1 MAIGLERPV
10 YRFPCAGEGLVIMRI
25 IFITPEAA
33 PFSRVG
39 GLADVSF
46 YLPRSLARLGH
57 QVTVVSPKHRG
68 AGRAVL
74 EEIDSWRSEIDLSIS
89 RREARFFRG
98 DTGQGHQ
105 AVLVGCDELFDRPGV
120 YGNEFGDYD
129 DNAERFIFFSRAALQ
144 AAGRLAG
151 PGEEVIIHC
160 HDWTT
165 GLVLMYLKSRREL
178 FPTLSRAGTVFTYHN
193 LANQGLFLHYDFAL
207 TGLDWNLFTSEGLEF
222 HGRMSLTKAGLLA
235 ADYLTTVSRKY
246 AQETMTTAMGMGLEG
261 LLLSRQDR
269 LIPVQHGMDY
279 DQWNPASDA
288 HLAAV
293 YSPDDLS
300 GKKLCRLRLAELF
313 GFVDSGRPTVSM
325 VCRLLSRKGL
335 DIVVKAMDRMMGLPI
350 NLAMMG
356 LGEAHYQDF
365 LAEAAERWPGRLGYK
380 KANDLILLR
389 HILSGSDIFIMP
401 SRFEPC
407 GLEQLYAMN
416 YGAVPVVRAT
426 GGLDDTV
433 VDLVA
438 HPEEGTG
445 YKFNEYSAEA
455 FLEALGRAVR
465 DFDDQ
470 DRWLAAV
477 RRGMAGNF
485 SWDNSAA
492 LYESVYRKALEAAG
506 KRI

>member
-1 MAIGLERPV
+1 LV
-10 YRFPCAGEGLVIMRI
+10 RFLREGKRLVIMRI
-25 IFITPEAA
+25 IFITPEAV

-57 QVTVVSPKHRG
+57 QVTVVSPKHRS
-68 AGRAVL
+68 AGQATL
-74 EEIDSWRSEIDLSIS
+74 TEIATWRSEIDLSFS
-89 RREARFFRG
+89 RRQARFFKG
-98 DTGQGHQ
+98 DTGQEHQ

-129 DNAERFIFFSRAALQ
+129 DNAERFIFFSRAALH
-144 AAGRLAG
+144 AAARLAG
-151 PGEEVIIHC
+151 PEDEAVIHC
-160 HDWTT
+160 HDWPT
-165 GLVLMYLKSRREL
+165 GLVLMCLKSWRSQ
-178 FPTLSRAGTVFTYHN
+178 FPTLARAGTVFTYHN

-235 ADYLTTVSRKY
+235 ADYITTVSRKY
-246 AQETMTTAMGMGLEG
+246 AQETLTPAMGMGLEG
-261 LLLSRQDR
+261 VLLSRRDR
-269 LIPVQHGMDY
+269 LIPVQNGVDY
-279 DQWNPASDA
+279 AQWNPATDD

-300 GKKLCRLRLAELF
+300 GKKQCRLRLAELF
-313 GFVDSGRPTVSM
+313 GFTDPGRPAVSM
-325 VCRLLSRKGL
+325 VCRLLSRKGM
-335 DIVVKAMDRMMGLPI
+335 DIVVKAMDRMMDLPI

-380 KANDLILLR
+380 RANDRSLLR

-407 GLEQLYAMN
+407 GLEQLYAMS
-416 YGAVPVVRAT
+416 YGAIPVVRAT

-433 VDLVA
+433 VDLMA
-438 HPEEGTG
+438 NPEEGIG
-445 YKFNEYSAEA
+445 YKFDEYSAEA
-455 FLEALGRAVR
+455 FLETLARAVR
-465 DFDDQ
+465 DFGDQ
-470 DRWLAAV
+470 SRWLNVV
-477 RRGMAGNF
+477 RRAMTRNF
-485 SWDNSAA
+485 SWDKSAA
-492 LYESVYRKALEAAG
+492 LYETVYRKSLAAAG
-506 KRI
+506 KRV

>member
-1 MAIGLERPV
+1 MQ
-10 YRFPCAGEGLVIMRI
+10 I
-25 IFITPEAA
+25 IFITPEAV

-46 YLPRSLARLGH
+46 HLPRSLARRGH

-68 AGRAVL
+68 ANRMPL

-89 RREARFFRG
+89 RREACFFRG

-129 DNAERFIFFSRAALQ
+129 DNAERFIFFSRAALL
-144 AAGRLAG
+144 AAGWLAR
-151 PGEEVIIHC
+151 PEEEVVVHC

-165 GLVLMYLKSRREL
+165 GLVLMCLKSWRGQ
-178 FPTLSRAGTVFTYHN
+178 FPTLDRAGTVFTYHN

-207 TGLDWNLFTSEGLEF
+207 TGLDWNLFTSEGMEF

-246 AQETMTTAMGMGLEG
+246 AQETLTSAMGMGLEG
-261 LLLSRQDR
+261 VLLSRRDR
-269 LIPVQHGMDY
+269 LVPVQNGVDY
-279 DQWNPASDA
+279 TQWNPASDTHIA
-288 HLAAV
+288 SV

-300 GKKLCRLRLAELF
+300 GKRQCRLRLAELF
-313 GFVDSGRPTVSM
+313 GFTAPGRPTVSM
-325 VCRLLSRKGL
+325 ACRLLSRKGL
-335 DIVVKAMDRMMGLPI
+335 DIVVKAVDRMMELPI

-356 LGEAHYQDF
+356 LGETHYQDF
-365 LAEAAERWPGRLGYK
+365 LAEAAERWPNRMGYK
-380 KANDLILLR
+380 RANDLVLLR

-407 GLEQLYAMN
+407 GLEQLYALR
-416 YGAVPVVRAT
+416 YGSIPVVRAT

-438 HPEEGTG
+438 NPEKGTG
-445 YKFNEYSAEA
+445 YKFDEYSAEA
-455 FLEALGRAVR
+455 FLETLDRAVR
-465 DFDDQ
+465 DFNDQ

-477 RRGMAGNF
+477 RRGMSENF

-492 LYESVYRKALEAAG
+492 LYEAVYRKALDAAG
-506 KRI
+506 KRA